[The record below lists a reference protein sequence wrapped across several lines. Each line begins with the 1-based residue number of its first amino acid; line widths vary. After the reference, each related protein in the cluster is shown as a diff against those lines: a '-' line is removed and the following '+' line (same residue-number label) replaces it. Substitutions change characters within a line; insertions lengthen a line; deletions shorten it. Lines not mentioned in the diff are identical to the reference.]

1 MTFSLGLSEV
11 LRAKLMLSQFNEDTK
26 KKEEVQHEA
35 PKLETKRN
43 PFQIGNNL
51 NRTLFEQAQRYPAT
65 RKALTERM
73 VAMGF
78 KLASVSSILGQMMRQ
93 GLLQA
98 DDEGV
103 LHVTTPQYTP
113 IKSSKTYRNLQKKLK
128 KEAVE
133 KNAAQ
138 AQPRKQIKVSVRNR
152 TVEEVREE
160 RPMSSSPAMQET
172 RVKSILRSLSI
183 LEAQELYAALK
194 DIFGDNK

>member
-1 MTFSLGLSEV
+1 MNLGEM
-11 LRAKLMLSQFNEDTK
+11 LRAKLMMTQYTEATTP
-26 KKEEVQHEA
+26 KEEVQHEA

-93 GLLQA
+93 GLVQV

-133 KNAAQ
+133 KSAAQ

-160 RPMSSSPAMQET
+160 RPVSSPVPEGIP
-172 RVKSILRSLSI
+172 RVDALLRSLSI
-183 LEAQELYAALK
+183 LEALELYAELK
-194 DIFGDNK
+194 KVFGDNK

>member
-1 MTFSLGLSEV
+1 MNLGEM
-11 LRAKLMLSQFNEDTK
+11 LRAKLMMTQYTDATTP
-26 KKEEVQHEA
+26 KEEVQHEA
-35 PKLETKRN
+35 PKLETKRK

-51 NRTLFEQAQRYPAT
+51 NRTLFEQAQLYPTT
-65 RKALTERM
+65 RKNLTARM

-78 KLASVSSILGQMMRQ
+78 KAASVSSILGQMMRQ

-103 LHVTTPQYTP
+103 LHLTVGQYTP
-113 IKSSKTYRNLQKKLK
+113 IKSAKMLRKM
-128 KEAVE
+128 EAA
-133 KNAAQ
+133 KAKAK
-138 AQPRKQIKVSVRNR
+138 AKHKQIKVSVRNR

-160 RPMSSSPAMQET
+160 RPVSSSPMPVAPPEGIP
-172 RVKSILRSLSI
+172 RVDALLRSLSI